1 MPLTFLLLAFI
12 RSITF
17 TSRFTF
23 AYTPLVYRFLCLL
36 TVVVVYLMATMTLGT
51 LSICMTVVV
60 LNFHH
65 RDPQSKVPVRL
76 RRLILLHLA
85 RLLRVE
91 TSYLTTCHRQQ
102 QVWKRRR
109 RHHHYDGHRPFR
121 NAVIDGLEF
130 LSLTAAS
137 SSSSRT
143 NHHKHPSPP
152 PPPPPTQTGNG
163 TVAPSGGNV
172 QTYSRLTWRSSIY
185 ARAMD
190 DGTGSGRGT
199 ADGDSGTG
207 RQQQQLDLAS
217 EWREMARVLDRGFF
231 WLICVMMTSS
241 AVFILLYPKYMGM
254 EDGWYP
260 AEGGNT

>member
-1 MPLTFLLLAFI
+1 
-12 RSITF
+12 
-17 TSRFTF
+17 
-23 AYTPLVYRFLCLL
+23 
-36 TVVVVYLMATMTLGT
+36 MTLGT

-91 TSYLTTCHRQQ
+91 TSYLTTCQRQQ

-109 RHHHYDGHRPFR
+109 RHHYDGHRQPFR

-130 LSLTAAS
+130 LSLTA
-137 SSSSRT
+137 SSRT
-143 NHHKHPSPP
+143 NHHKNPPPPPP

-163 TVAPSGGNV
+163 TMAPSGGEF

-185 ARAMD
+185 AKAMD
-190 DGTGSGRGT
+190 DREGSGTGAGG
-199 ADGDSGTG
+199 AGGTG
-207 RQQQQLDLAS
+207 RQQLDQAT
-217 EWREMARVLDRGFF
+217 EWREMAHVLDRAFF

-260 AEGGNT
+260 AEEGNT